1 MNWTTFIMTDYPKK
15 LHIIPETD
23 EDQPGDED
31 KENRHANNATA
42 NCNIPDSESKKGK
55 YLPIHKVRKRLK
67 KLLLQ
72 SGAVDTED
80 EKSSGEIIASVQA
93 DSIPISGDALK
104 RADNIGTHDD
114 FYAIAEEEMLL
125 IRITTT
131 RRTRNS
137 AKDEDKLLTRYSIEQ
152 VLHIRRSILK
162 FYEVGRVRTVIQ
174 IRTR

>member
-1 MNWTTFIMTDYPKK
+1 MSWTTFIMTDYPKK
-15 LHIIPETD
+15 LHVIPDTD
-23 EDQPGDED
+23 EDQPGDVD
-31 KENRHANNATA
+31 KENRRSNNATA
-42 NCNIPDSESKKGK
+42 HSDMRDTESKKGK

-67 KLLLQ
+67 KCLLQ

-80 EKSSGEIIASVQA
+80 EESSGEIIASVQA

-104 RADNIGTHDD
+104 RAENIGTHDD

-152 VLHIRRSILK
+152 VLPTRRRKHCSSI
-162 FYEVGRVRTVIQ
+162 TN
-174 IRTR
+174 